1 MRFFQHHRILRSS
14 IATVLALCAALSAA
28 GPAHAEVKVGLS
40 DWPGWV
46 AWYVADQKGFFK
58 RHGANVKLVWFGNY
72 TDSVAAL
79 SAGQLDANAQT
90 WSDTMTPLAKK
101 VDVKAVLVNDNSAG
115 NDALM
120 VGPKIKSFADLK
132 GRTVA
137 LEQFSISHFV
147 LATALARNG
156 MSMND
161 VKVVNLSAGDAAAAF
176 VAGRVDAAVVWN
188 PWVNKIQASGKG
200 HALFTS
206 RDMPGLV
213 PDLLVA
219 HGRLGVRLGEPV
231 ADARASLERIV
242 ADVCARD
249 PWLRDHPV
257 DVTWPG
263 GQFASGRID
272 PEHGLVRDVVDS
284 IEAVEGRSAAL
295 GAAPYGS
302 DLRLYAGIGGI
313 PTLHYGPGDVTL
325 AHAPAEKV
333 GIAEVQ
339 RSARSLALVAARR
352 CGAHL

>member
-1 MRFFQHHRILRSS
+1 MRFFLHHRILRSS
-14 IATVLALCAALSAA
+14 IATVLALCTTLSAIPA
-28 GPAHAEVKVGLS
+28 AHAEVRVGLS

-46 AWYVADQKGFFK
+46 AWYVAEQKGFFK
-58 RHGANVKLVWFGNY
+58 QHGANVKLVWFGNY

-147 LATALARNG
+147 LATALQRNG
-156 MSMND
+156 MNIND

-219 HGRLGVRLGEPV
+219 HGKALRDKTKRQDLVGMIQAWFDTQAFIHDHPDEAVQIMSKIVGIKPAEYKVFLPGTRFFDRAENQAAFDAGKPQSLVASGPV
-231 ADARASLERIV
+231 IHQFLSTNKLVTGPVDYAAGIDASLLN
-242 ADVCARD
+242 D
-249 PWLRDHPV
+249 
-257 DVTWPG
+257 
-263 GQFASGRID
+263 
-272 PEHGLVRDVVDS
+272 
-284 IEAVEGRSAAL
+284 AL
-295 GAAPYGS
+295 
-302 DLRLYAGIGGI
+302 
-313 PTLHYGPGDVTL
+313 
-325 AHAPAEKV
+325 KK
-333 GIAEVQ
+333 
-339 RSARSLALVAARR
+339 
-352 CGAHL
+352 

>member
-1 MRFFQHHRILRSS
+1 MRFFLHHRILRSS
-14 IATVLALCAALSAA
+14 IATVLALCTTLSAA
-28 GPAHAEVKVGLS
+28 PAAHAEVRVGLS

-46 AWYVADQKGFFK
+46 AWYVAEQKGFFK
-58 RHGANVKLVWFGNY
+58 QHGAKVKLVWFGNY

-101 VDVKAVLVNDNSAG
+101 IDVKAVLVNDNSAG

-147 LATALARNG
+147 LATALQRNG
-156 MSMND
+156 MNIND

-219 HGRLGVRLGEPV
+219 HGKALHDKTKRQDLVGMIQAWFDTQAFIHDHPDEAVQIMSKIVGIKPAEYKVFLPGTRFFDRAENQAAFDAGKPQSLVASGPV
-231 ADARASLERIV
+231 IHQFLSTNKLVTGPVDYAAGIDASLLS
-242 ADVCARD
+242 D
-249 PWLRDHPV
+249 
-257 DVTWPG
+257 
-263 GQFASGRID
+263 
-272 PEHGLVRDVVDS
+272 
-284 IEAVEGRSAAL
+284 AL
-295 GAAPYGS
+295 
-302 DLRLYAGIGGI
+302 
-313 PTLHYGPGDVTL
+313 
-325 AHAPAEKV
+325 KK
-333 GIAEVQ
+333 
-339 RSARSLALVAARR
+339 
-352 CGAHL
+352 